1 MPAWVIAIVIMLVIV
16 GSVAWVRP
24 SQREKRLAQF
34 RHEALMAG
42 IKVRLDGID
51 AEPKESGIREDIPG
65 ASYILLEKQPDKKDT
80 TSWMVVKD
88 DGWIQDGLVDGW
100 SWHTKKVD
108 VNLDTLN
115 GLIKNAPLPIIG
127 IERTPKYSRIIW
139 GEGPVEFDA
148 PALKQ
153 YLEMVQAFKD

>member
-1 MPAWVIAIVIMLVIV
+1 MPSWLIAVVIMLVIV

-65 ASYILLEKQPDKKDT
+65 ASYIHIEKQPNKKDST
-80 TSWMVVKD
+80 TWMVVKD
-88 DGWIQDGLVDGW
+88 DGWIKDGLVEGW

-108 VNLDTLN
+108 INLEAVNA
-115 GLIKNAPLPIIG
+115 LIENAPVPIIG
-127 IERTPKYSRIIW
+127 IERNPKFSRVVW
-139 GEGPVEFDA
+139 REEQVEFNA
-148 PALKQ
+148 TELKQ
-153 YLEMVQAFKD
+153 YLEKVQALL